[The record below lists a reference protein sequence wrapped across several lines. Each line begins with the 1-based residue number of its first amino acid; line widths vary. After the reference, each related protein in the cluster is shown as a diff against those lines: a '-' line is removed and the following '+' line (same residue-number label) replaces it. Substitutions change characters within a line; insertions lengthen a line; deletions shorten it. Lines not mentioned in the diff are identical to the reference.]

1 MDTTSTHP
9 RHRPRNSTRAATR
22 SRRDLPQ
29 REDDRHGTGSTP
41 STSTARAARR
51 RQSWPQ
57 TPCCH
62 GRPARA
68 GRHKHARVETRDPG
82 TDRRSPEAGGG
93 LRNGDPRNRRRSPE
107 EAGRVAVR
115 RTRSNGGTPRRCR
128 TGSILQVRTPPPQAV
143 QITSG

>member
-93 LRNGDPRNRRRSPE
+93 ITQRGPSKSSSESRGGGEGGGDAHSQHLWHS
-107 EAGRVAVR
+107 
-115 RTRSNGGTPRRCR
+115 T
-128 TGSILQVRTPPPQAV
+128 QVSHWIHSSRENSSPQAV